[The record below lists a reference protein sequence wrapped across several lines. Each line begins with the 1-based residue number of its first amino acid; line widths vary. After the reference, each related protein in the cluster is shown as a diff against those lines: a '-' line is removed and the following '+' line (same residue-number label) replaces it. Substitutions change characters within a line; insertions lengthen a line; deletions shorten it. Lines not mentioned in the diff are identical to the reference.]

1 MGKEDRTNMRRQMT
15 KQVFESPWC
24 PLFGKLPIIDH
35 PDSFLTQRC
44 LQVITEARS
53 ICEVSDGSDLDSFP
67 PPASVKNYANYKIDF
82 ARALFRVAPSVFLY
96 ATIENPNDDWVEY
109 KNIWHKKS
117 GADQVLKNVLS
128 YSRNL
133 TNSPAITKTKAISDR
148 FIMALLAI
156 YCAWDALRYLL
167 PNDIQ
172 NESGKER
179 TAEALG
185 FLSEA
190 KRLFSKDAGINE
202 GKITG
207 VKEKNTKAAQRPRPD
222 SLASIMKVHIAKFED
237 PTPSDIWDSIFK
249 EYENSVAHPVI
260 QEMNE
265 KEIFFLE
272 KNGKEEK
279 VSYSNFKKRVNR
291 IREKK

>member
-1 MGKEDRTNMRRQMT
+1 MT

-24 PLFGKLPIIDH
+24 PLFGKLPTIDH

-53 ICEVSDGSDLDSFP
+53 ICEVSDGNDLDSFP

-96 ATIENPNDDWVEY
+96 ATIENPIDDWVEY
-109 KNIWHKKS
+109 KNIWHEKS
-117 GADQVLKNVLS
+117 GADQVLKKVLS

-133 TNSPAITKTKAISDR
+133 TNSPAITKTKSTSDR
-148 FIMALLAI
+148 FIMAVLAI

-172 NESGKER
+172 NESGKGR

-190 KRLFSKDAGINE
+190 KRLFSKDVGINE

-237 PTPSDIWDSIFK
+237 PTPRDIWDSIFK